1 MVTMTRGGKARPEV
15 AVTGDQRVQGSPA
28 PPVFG
33 VCPPHGNSAACM
45 ESLQLDAEQDPCAS
59 NQRP

>member
-28 PPVFG
+28 LPVFG

-45 ESLQLDAEQDPCAS
+45 ESLQLGC
-59 NQRP
+59 